1 MEIGGWD
8 PKFFSQNAPSGQ
20 IERWAKNE
28 ALFNVAM
35 LKHLPRLSW
44 AEPEVK
50 KLKSYKADS
59 TDYRVR
65 LAYRNEGK
73 LPTALRQADLIKIVK
88 QDRFNIRFTGELAEG
103 EQPKYKVLNESLSQP
118 RPWRAE
124 EAKPSN
130 KYYKEVG
137 HAEGGATN
145 IGEFIVRVY
154 GNGKLRVEAEVET
167 TRAGQ
172 LPKKEVVIQ

>member
-1 MEIGGWD
+1 
-8 PKFFSQNAPSGQ
+8 
-20 IERWAKNE
+20 
-28 ALFNVAM
+28 M

-44 AEPEVK
+44 ADWEVK
-50 KLKSYKADS
+50 KLKSYKNDS

-88 QDRFNIRFTGELAEG
+88 PDCFNIRFTGELAEG
-103 EQPKYKVLNESLSQP
+103 EQPKYKVLNESLSQS
-118 RPWRAE
+118 RPWRAMD
-124 EAKPSN
+124 AKPSN

-145 IGEFIVRVY
+145 VGEFIVRVY
-154 GNGKLRVEAEVET
+154 GTGELRLKTSVET

-172 LPKKEVVIQ
+172 LSEREVTIQ